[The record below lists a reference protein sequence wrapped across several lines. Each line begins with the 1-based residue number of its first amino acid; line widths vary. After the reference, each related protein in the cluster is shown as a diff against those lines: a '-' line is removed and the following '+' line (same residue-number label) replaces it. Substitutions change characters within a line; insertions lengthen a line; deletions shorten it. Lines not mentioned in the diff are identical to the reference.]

1 MEKAIIIGVNTISE
15 SHIFLDEIE
24 ELKNLCLACD
34 IEVIDVITQ
43 NLNDINSST
52 YVGKGKIEEIKIAIN
67 SLDAETLVFNDE
79 LTPSQINNLQ
89 EALEIAIYDRTFI
102 ILEIFKRRAKTKEA
116 LMQVEIATLKYSL
129 PRLMGL
135 RQGLSRQRGA
145 GGGFAHGRG
154 AGETKL
160 ELDRRITNDRIVAL
174 KKELEA
180 ATILRKQQR
189 KTRKTNNMHTVCLV
203 GYTNSGKSSTL
214 NALLNHSKGI
224 KKEVFQKDM
233 LFATLETST
242 RAIQTETN
250 FRFLVTDT
258 VGFVNKLPHH
268 LVEAFKS
275 TLEEITE
282 ADLIVHVVDA
292 TNSNYKLQIET
303 TEQVLQSIGVLNIPT
318 IYAFNKIDLLDE
330 YLYIQPQYIKAIRI
344 SAATD
349 KNIDKLIEMIQKEL
363 ERDFIE
369 ITLSIPYK
377 EQEIIEFLK
386 DNGYVK
392 AINYLETRIEVLG
405 KLPQRLLSKVE
416 KYK

>member
-1 MEKAIIIGVNTISE
+1 MEKAIIIGVNTTSE
-15 SHIFLDEIE
+15 EHTFLDEIE

-34 IEVIDVITQ
+34 IEIVDVITQ
-43 NLNDINSST
+43 NLDYVNSST
-52 YVGKGKIEEIKIAIN
+52 YVGKGKMEEIKIAID
-67 SLDAETLVFNDE
+67 SLDIETLVFNDE
-79 LTPSQINNLQ
+79 LTPLQINNLQ
-89 EALEIAIYDRTFI
+89 EALEIAIYDRTFV

-129 PRLMGL
+129 PRLAGL
-135 RQGLSRQRGA
+135 RKGLSRQRGA
-145 GGGFAHGRG
+145 GGGFSHGRG

-160 ELDRRITNDRIVAL
+160 ELDRRITTDRITML
-174 KKELEA
+174 KRELEE

-189 KTRKTNNMHTVCLV
+189 KTRKANNMQTVCLV

-292 TNSNYKLQIET
+292 TNQNYKSQIKI
-303 TEQVLQSIGVLNIPT
+303 TEQVLKSIGVENIPV
-318 IYAFNKIDLLDE
+318 IYAFNKIDLLEE
-330 YLYIQPQYIKAIRI
+330 YLYIQPQFVNAIRI
-344 SAATD
+344 SATTD

-363 ERDFIE
+363 EHDFIFVC
-369 ITLSIPYK
+369 LHVPYN
-377 EQEIIEFLK
+377 EQEIVELLK
-386 DNGYVK
+386 DNGYAK
-392 AINYLETRIEVLG
+392 TIDYQESQIEVQG
-405 KLPQRLLSKVE
+405 KIPKRLFSRVE
-416 KYK
+416 KYQ

>member
-344 SAATD
+344 SATTD

>member
-1 MEKAIIIGVNTISE
+1 
-15 SHIFLDEIE
+15 
-24 ELKNLCLACD
+24 
-34 IEVIDVITQ
+34 
-43 NLNDINSST
+43 
-52 YVGKGKIEEIKIAIN
+52 
-67 SLDAETLVFNDE
+67 
-79 LTPSQINNLQ
+79 
-89 EALEIAIYDRTFI
+89 
-102 ILEIFKRRAKTKEA
+102 
-116 LMQVEIATLKYSL
+116 
-129 PRLMGL
+129 
-135 RQGLSRQRGA
+135 
-145 GGGFAHGRG
+145 
-154 AGETKL
+154 
-160 ELDRRITNDRIVAL
+160 
-174 KKELEA
+174 
-180 ATILRKQQR
+180 
-189 KTRKTNNMHTVCLV
+189 
-203 GYTNSGKSSTL
+203 
-214 NALLNHSKGI
+214 
-224 KKEVFQKDM
+224 M

-344 SAATD
+344 SATTD